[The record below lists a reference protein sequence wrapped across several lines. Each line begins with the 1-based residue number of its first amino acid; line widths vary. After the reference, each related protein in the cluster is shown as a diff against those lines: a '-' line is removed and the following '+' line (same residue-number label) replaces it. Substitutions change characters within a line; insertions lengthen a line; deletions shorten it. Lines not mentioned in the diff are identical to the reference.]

1 MSRFLR
7 RGLASLVPYTPGE
20 QPRSLTRLIKLNTNE
35 SPFPPSPRVLSAI
48 SREQVG
54 QLQLYSDP
62 TADALGSA
70 IAEYCGVDRSSVVCS
85 NGSDEILAFAI
96 DAFCDREKGLRTPD
110 ITYGFYP
117 VFCKLYGVPLTVCP
131 LREDFSVNAEDY
143 IGGRETVMLANP
155 NAQTGVALPLSEIER
170 IVSSD
175 PDRLVIVD
183 EAYVDF
189 GGESAV
195 PLTKKYDNLLVVQT
209 FSKSRSLAGAR
220 IGFAIG
226 APALIRDLETVR
238 NSFNPYNL
246 NRLSLL
252 AGREAILDREY
263 FEKTRA
269 EVIRVR
275 EQTKLALRE
284 LGFSFPPSS
293 ANFILARHP
302 RISGEELYAA
312 LRRRSIIVRHFSDE
326 RIRDFVRITVG
337 SAEDM
342 QALIAALREIL
353 EEKKAKGERE

>member
-7 RGLASLVPYTPGE
+7 EGLTSLVPYVPGE
-20 QPRSLTRLIKLNTNE
+20 QPKSVSRLIKLNTNE
-35 SPFPPSPRVLSAI
+35 SPFPPSPRVLAALSEDEI
-48 SREQVG
+48 GR
-54 QLQLYSDP
+54 LQLYSDP
-62 TADALGSA
+62 TADGLRNA
-70 IAEYCGVDRSSVVCS
+70 IAAYYGVPRASVVCS

-96 DAFCDREKGLRTPD
+96 DAFCARGLKTPD

-131 LREDFSVNAEDY
+131 LREDFSVCVEDY
-143 IGGRETVMLANP
+143 LVGDETVMLANP

-170 IVSSD
+170 IVASNT
-175 PDRLVIVD
+175 DRLVVID

-195 PLTKKYDNLLVVQT
+195 PLTQKYDNLLVVQT

-226 APALIRDLETVR
+226 SLAIIRDLETVR

-252 AGREAILDREY
+252 AGAAAIADKAY

-269 EVIRVR
+269 EVVRVR
-275 EQTKLALRE
+275 EEAKAALTA
-284 LGFSFPPSS
+284 LGFTYPPSS
-293 ANFILARHP
+293 ANFILARHSL
-302 RISGEELYAA
+302 ISGEALYAA
-312 LRRRSIIVRHFSDE
+312 LRERGIIVRHFGDA
-326 RIRDFVRITVG
+326 RIRDYVRITVG

-342 QALIAALREIL
+342 QTLIGALGEIL
-353 EEKKAKGERE
+353 SSIKGEKA

>member
-7 RGLASLVPYTPGE
+7 EGLTSLVPYVPGE
-20 QPRSLTRLIKLNTNE
+20 QPKSASRLIKLNTNE
-35 SPFPPSPRVLSAI
+35 SPFPPSPRVLAALSESEI
-48 SREQVG
+48 GR
-54 QLQLYSDP
+54 LQLYSDP
-62 TADALGSA
+62 TADILGNA
-70 IAEYCGVDRSSVVCS
+70 IAEYYGVPRASVVCS

-96 DAFCDREKGLRTPD
+96 DAFCDRSVGLKTPD

-117 VFCKLYGVPLTVCP
+117 VFCKLYGVPLTVSP
-131 LREDFSVNAEDY
+131 LRDDFSVSVSDY
-143 IGGRETVMLANP
+143 LVGGETVMLANP

-170 IVSSD
+170 IVAAD
-175 PDRLVIVD
+175 TGRLVIID

-195 PLTKKYDNLLVVQT
+195 PLTQKYDNLLVVQT

-226 APALIRDLETVR
+226 SPELIRDLETVR

-252 AGREAILDREY
+252 AGAAAISDRAY

-269 EVIRVR
+269 EVVRVR
-275 EQTKLALRE
+275 EETKAALTA
-284 LGFSFPPSS
+284 LGFTYPPSS
-293 ANFILARHP
+293 ANFILARHSA
-302 RISGEELYAA
+302 ISGEALYAA
-312 LRRRSIIVRHFSDE
+312 LRERGIIVRHFGDA
-326 RIRDFVRITVG
+326 RIRDYVRITVG

-342 QALIAALREIL
+342 QALLKALGEIL
-353 EEKKAKGERE
+353 NSIKGEKQ

>member
-7 RGLASLVPYTPGE
+7 SGLASLVPYVPGE

-35 SPFPPSPRVLSAI
+35 SPFPPSPRVLEALG
-48 SREQVG
+48 RGEAEK
-54 QLQLYSDP
+54 LRLYSDP
-62 TADALGSA
+62 TADALASA
-70 IAEYCGVDRSSVVCS
+70 IADYYGIGRDRVICS

-96 DAFCDREKGLRTPD
+96 DAFCDRERGMRTPD

-131 LREDFSVNAEDY
+131 LREDFTVNVDDY
-143 IGGRETVMLANP
+143 IGGGETVMLANP
-155 NAQTGVALPLSEIER
+155 NAQTGIALPLCEIER
-170 IVSSD
+170 IVASD
-175 PDRLVIVD
+175 PDRLVIID

-195 PLTKKYDNLLVVQT
+195 RLTGKYENLLVVQT

-252 AGREAILDREY
+252 AGAAAISDREY
-263 FEKTRA
+263 FERTRG

-275 EQTKLALRE
+275 EETKAALSA
-284 LGFSFPPSS
+284 LGFDFPPSS
-293 ANFILARHP
+293 ANFILAHHP
-302 RISGEELYAA
+302 LISGEALYAA
-312 LRRRSIIVRHFSDE
+312 LRERSIVVRHFKDE
-326 RIRDFVRITVG
+326 RIRDHVRITVG

-342 QALIAALREIL
+342 QALVSALREIIV
-353 EEKKAKGERE
+353 EKQGENR